1 MTIPAIIHIAGEDA
15 IVGDLDGLPDPT
27 HSYILV
33 RNLRKKDGKP
43 LTYVS
48 DSATAF
54 LYAWSRI
61 TFIELLAEVGSALP
75 AVAATAAPQGTAVLG
90 FFRDDDR

>member
-1 MTIPAIIHIAGEDA
+1 MTIRAIIHIVGEDA
-15 IVGDLDGLPDPT
+15 ILGDLDGLPDPT

-48 DSATAF
+48 EEATAF

-61 TFIELLAEVGSALP
+61 TFIELMTEVDGHTQM
-75 AVAATAAPQGTAVLG
+75 AVAAAPQGTTVLG
-90 FFRDDDR
+90 FFRDDER

>member
-1 MTIPAIIHIAGEDA
+1 MTIRAIIHIVGEDA
-15 IVGDLDGLPDPT
+15 ILADLDGLPDPT

-48 DSATAF
+48 EEATAF

-61 TFIELLAEVGSALP
+61 TFIELMSEVEGHAQM
-75 AVAATAAPQGTAVLG
+75 ATAAAPQGTTVLG
-90 FFRDDDR
+90 FFRDDER